1 VEVVVG
7 SFVAVEGVVDLTV
20 AVVEGEVLSYLVVGV
35 VVVVG

>member
-20 AVVEGEVLSYLVVGV
+20 AVVEGEV
-35 VVVVG
+35 